1 MTTHRGFPPP
11 QLVFQR
17 NVDATRGRPGRLQ
30 PLTEELN
37 KIFMMDGLVGVDFQH
52 RNYTQIQQENLEGV
66 LHLFLGMCHF
76 TKIERGWIHAHWLRN
91 MGMWKGRG
99 CSAAILPKKIW
110 GFAKKCP
117 PRNLLLMSDVLGC
130 ESPRKTGGNPAVKVD
145 KRAASYRNLLVT
157 VCIKYSTRLCHFG
170 VLFYFI
176 YEEQTSF
183 CGPFQRNPDVGHCST
198 KNDTSPQRS
207 HRSKLIKGSP
217 RKKGTQV
224 KFIRLNGPQK
234 MTNLRETQN
243 QSLSGFQ
250 TWTFLMVYQD
260 VLNEDLVVA
269 AFLAISRNFLETKT
283 NPVRLPFCFGSVQL
297 PGSSENISPKTH

>member
-1 MTTHRGFPPP
+1 MF
-11 QLVFQR
+11 
-17 NVDATRGRPGRLQ
+17 
-30 PLTEELN
+30 
-37 KIFMMDGLVGVDFQH
+37 
-52 RNYTQIQQENLEGV
+52 
-66 LHLFLGMCHF
+66 HF
-76 TKIERGWIHAHWLRN
+76 TKIERGWIHAHWLKKNGNVKREGMLCRN
-91 MGMWKGRG
+91 
-99 CSAAILPKKIW
+99 SSLNFW

-117 PRNLLLMSDVLGC
+117 PRNFLLMSDVLGC

-145 KRAASYRNLLVT
+145 KGAASYRNLLVT
-157 VCIKYSTRLCHFG
+157 VCIKFSTRLCHFG
-170 VLFYFI
+170 VLLYFI

-207 HRSKLIKGSP
+207 HRSKLIKGST

-250 TWTFLMVYQD
+250 T
-260 VLNEDLVVA
+260 
-269 AFLAISRNFLETKT
+269 
-283 NPVRLPFCFGSVQL
+283 
-297 PGSSENISPKTH
+297 